1 MIWAYPKC
9 ESTFPFKS
17 QSECPSVCPVLFRF
31 QHALSSRHPPSQRP
45 GQPSR
50 PPLRPQSQHSGPTK
64 PIRRYDGPI
73 FLPPQIYKLLSQDAM
88 KALKAYNT
96 EAITRFHQRKVH
108 DTEIVETPQDDP
120 PGPPVPEHDLAD
132 LPESDLDIPDD
143 PILDFV
149 NSQCHSS
156 EDLDQALQAY
166 QAYQVPCPQDSTMT
180 PESSI
185 NHHFTYHIA
194 QASQAK
200 HGSLVDRGANG
211 GLAGSDVRILSRSS
225 RKCTVTG
232 IDSHELQGLDV
243 VQCAALVETNHGIV
257 NLIMN
262 EYACYGKG
270 HTIHSSG
277 QIEWF
282 KNSVDDRSVQVGGK
296 QRICAIDGY
305 AMPLTCRG
313 GLMYLSILGKPTDK
327 DLEWYPVVHLTEPHE
342 WDPSVLD
349 YTHPSGDGEPPWSN
363 DSNERSAFDPNFD
376 EFGDYTQRAIQ
387 TLSIL
392 DDSSSTLT
400 PCPTFMANQHEF
412 RTYQHAVNH
421 EAPDNEKFRP
431 YFGWVNVDTVQKTME
446 QSTQW
451 RVSLPNTF
459 PMKKH
464 LKSRNPALNIP
475 RRHEAVPTDTVFS
488 DTPAVDSGVKQ
499 AQVFVG
505 RDTLVADAY
514 PMKSGKQF
522 VNTLEDNIRRWGAM
536 DKLLSDS
543 AKTEISKKS
552 HGYSE
557 GISHFKLAF

>member
-1 MIWAYPKC
+1 M
-9 ESTFPFKS
+9 
-17 QSECPSVCPVLFRF
+17 
-31 QHALSSRHPPSQRP
+31 
-45 GQPSR
+45 
-50 PPLRPQSQHSGPTK
+50 
-64 PIRRYDGPI
+64 
-73 FLPPQIYKLLSQDAM
+73 
-88 KALKAYNT
+88 
-96 EAITRFHQRKVH
+96 
-108 DTEIVETPQDDP
+108 
-120 PGPPVPEHDLAD
+120 
-132 LPESDLDIPDD
+132 
-143 PILDFV
+143 
-149 NSQCHSS
+149 
-156 EDLDQALQAY
+156 
-166 QAYQVPCPQDSTMT
+166 
-180 PESSI
+180 
-185 NHHFTYHIA
+185 
-194 QASQAK
+194 
-200 HGSLVDRGANG
+200 DRGANG

-243 VQCAALVETNHGIV
+243 VQCAALVQTNHGIV

-282 KNSVDDRSVQVGGK
+282 KNSVDDRSVQVGGQ
-296 QRICAIDGY
+296 QRICTTDGY

-313 GLMYLSILGKPTDK
+313 GLMYLSLLGKPTDQ
-327 DLEWYPVVHLTEPHE
+327 DLERYPAVHLTGPHE

-363 DSNERSAFDPNFD
+363 DPDERCAFDPNFD

-400 PCPTFMANQHEF
+400 PCSTYIANQHDF
-412 RTYQHAVNH
+412 RTYQCAVKH
-421 EAPDNEKFRP
+421 EAPDFEKFRP
-431 YFGWVNVDTVQKTME
+431 YFGCVNVDTVQKTME

-451 RVSLPNTF
+451 GVSLPNTF
-459 PMKKH
+459 PMKRH
-464 LKSRNPALNIP
+464 LKSRNPALNVP
-475 RRHEAVPTDTVFS
+475 RRHEAVATDTVFS

-522 VNTLEDNIRRWGAM
+522 VNTLEDNIRRRGAM
-536 DKLLSDS
+536 DKLLCDS
-543 AKTEISKKS
+543 AKTEIS
-552 HGYSE
+552 H
-557 GISHFKLAF
+557 